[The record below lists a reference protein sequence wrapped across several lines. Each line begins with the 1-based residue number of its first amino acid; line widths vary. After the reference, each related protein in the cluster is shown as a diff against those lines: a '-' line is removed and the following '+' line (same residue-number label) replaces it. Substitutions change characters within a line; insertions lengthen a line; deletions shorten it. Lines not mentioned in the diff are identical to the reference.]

1 VYSNTAVPRE
11 PCRRRWLVGG
21 IAAIALLAA
30 APTAS
35 AATRLVPAQYPT
47 LAAAYA
53 AAQPGD
59 TIELASGVHP
69 GQAVPA
75 GSKPVTFHGAPGA
88 KVRTLENSASNVTFD
103 GIEVD
108 AGMAT
113 TTVFENHGADNV
125 TFKNAAIGNVT
136 NEKGA
141 LVSGTNFTFDNV
153 LFHDA
158 VSGAS
163 GVHMECV
170 YALSVERFTVRNST
184 FRDCAVMDL
193 FFTYGDWWSPL
204 PPAYGHITI
213 ENNVFMH
220 PEENHNA
227 GWHYYGLFVANNG
240 PNGHRV
246 LDGWVVRNNTFET
259 AVELPD
265 SASGGSRW
273 VGNIGSWDCTPGVN
287 FRHNVGKKC
296 GATDK
301 AVNPAASNGSTT
313 AAVGWINP
321 AAGDFRLKP
330 GSPAID
336 AGDPSDAPA
345 LDRNGYQRDARPDAG
360 AHEFGAGP
368 PAAGGGGSPGSG
380 QPGGPASPQGLRSAK
395 LSRRT
400 ICRRPKRGCPA
411 SVKLRLRVRAPG
423 PVNVRID
430 RLRRGK
436 ETRKVRAFAVNVAGK
451 KTVRIR
457 GRKLAVGRYRVVVRT
472 KDAAGQTTGRKVL
485 KLRVAR

>member
-11 PCRRRWLVGG
+11 PCFRRWLTAC
-21 IAAIALLAA
+21 IAVMALLAA
-30 APTAS
+30 APAAS

-47 LAAAYA
+47 LGAAYA

-59 TIELASGVHP
+59 TIELAAGSHP
-69 GQAVPA
+69 DQVVPG
-75 GSKPVTFHGAPGA
+75 GSKPVTFKGAPGA
-88 KVRTLENSASNVTFD
+88 TVHSLENSASNVTFD

-108 AGMAT
+108 ARMDT
-113 TTVFENHGADNV
+113 TPVFQNHGADNV

-141 LVSGTNFTFDNV
+141 LVSGSNFTFDNV
-153 LFHDA
+153 VFHDA

-170 YALSVERFTVRNST
+170 YALSVDGFTVRNST

-204 PPAYGHITI
+204 PPAYGRITI
-213 ENNVFMH
+213 ENNVFAH

-227 GWHYYGLFVANNG
+227 GWHYYGLYVGNNG

-265 SASGGSRW
+265 SGSGGSRW
-273 VGNIGSWDCTPGVN
+273 IGNIGSWDCASGVT
-287 FRHNVGKKC
+287 FRYNVGKKC
-296 GATDK
+296 AETDK
-301 AVNPAASNGSTT
+301 AVSPAASTKSTT
-313 AAVGWINP
+313 GAVGWVNP
-321 AAGDFRLKP
+321 AAGDFRLTA

-345 LDRNGYQRDARPDAG
+345 LDRDGYQRDARPDAG

-380 QPGGPASPQGLRSAK
+380 QPGGPASRQGLRSAK

-423 PVNVRID
+423 TVNVRVD

-436 ETRKVRAFAVNVAGK
+436 KIRRVRAFGVSVAEK
-451 KTVRIR
+451 KSVRIR

-472 KDAAGQTTGRKVL
+472 KDAAGATTSKRVL
-485 KLRVAR
+485 KLRVRR